1 MEATTWPSEEEMEA
15 APSLSE
21 EDVSNIVAM
30 LSERTGNMNGR
41 DTWRMAENGK
51 RKGTEIGETSG
62 RLLRRVCWQD
72 RQEKEGEGRRRT

>member
-1 MEATTWPSEEEMEA
+1 MAIGRGNGGGTVAVGRGCAS
-15 APSLSE
+15 S
-21 EDVSNIVAM
+21 IVAM

>member
-1 MEATTWPSEEEMEA
+1 MAIGRGNGGGTVTVGRGCAS
-15 APSLSE
+15 S
-21 EDVSNIVAM
+21 IVAM

-41 DTWRMAENGK
+41 DTRRMAENGCGK
-51 RKGTEIGETSG
+51 EEALETSG